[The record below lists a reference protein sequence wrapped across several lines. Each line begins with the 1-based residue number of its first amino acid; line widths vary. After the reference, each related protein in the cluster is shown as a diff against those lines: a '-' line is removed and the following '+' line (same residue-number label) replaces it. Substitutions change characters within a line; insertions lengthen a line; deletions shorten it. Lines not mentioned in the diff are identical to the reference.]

1 MKPEIIVTTR
11 DFERLIALVD
21 SLPPSA
27 GCEGLLGELGRAEL
41 VDGDEVPPA
50 VVTMNS
56 TVRFTLGNS
65 GEEFCMTLVYP
76 REAGDQAISVLSPV
90 GSALL
95 GLAVGSS
102 IEWAGPKGPLLV
114 KVLDVVYQPERDG
127 GGGLSPMGT
136 VPGSLA
142 GTTDIA
148 D

>member
-11 DFERLIALVD
+11 DFERLIALID

-27 GCEGLLGELGRAEL
+27 GCEELLGELGRAEL
-41 VDGDEVPPA
+41 VDGDEVPPV

-56 TVRFTLGNS
+56 TVRFTLGNE
-65 GEEFCMTLVYP
+65 EEFCMTLVYP
-76 REAGDQAISVLSPV
+76 REAGDHTISVLSPV

-102 IEWAGPKGPLLV
+102 IEWTGPNGAPLLV

-127 GGGLSPMGT
+127 
-136 VPGSLA
+136 VA
-142 GTTDIA
+142 ATT
-148 D
+148 

>member
-11 DFERLIALVD
+11 DFERLIALID

-27 GCEGLLGELGRAEL
+27 GCEELLGELGRAEL
-41 VDGDEVPPA
+41 VDGDEVPPL

-56 TVRFTLGNS
+56 TVRFTLGND
-65 GEEFCMTLVYP
+65 EEFCMTLVYP
-76 REAGDQAISVLSPV
+76 REAGDHTISVLSPV

-102 IEWAGPKGPLLV
+102 IEWTGPNGAPLLV

-127 GGGLSPMGT
+127 VAAAT
-136 VPGSLA
+136 
-142 GTTDIA
+142 
-148 D
+148 

>member
-11 DFERLIALVD
+11 DFERLIALID

-27 GCEGLLGELGRAEL
+27 GCEELLGELGRAEL
-41 VDGDEVPPA
+41 VDGDEVPPV

-56 TVRFTLGNS
+56 TVRFTLGNE
-65 GEEFCMTLVYP
+65 EEFCMTLVYP
-76 REAGDQAISVLSPV
+76 REAGDHTISVLSPV

-102 IEWAGPKGPLLV
+102 IEWTGPNGAPLLV

-127 GGGLSPMGT
+127 VAAAT
-136 VPGSLA
+136 
-142 GTTDIA
+142 
-148 D
+148 